1 MDIAELEAF
10 VGVAETHSF
19 SQAAERLYLTQPAI
33 SKRVAALESRLDIQ
47 LFNRR
52 GRQIELTQGGKALL
66 PRAQHI
72 LQQLEDARRAL
83 TALNADVSGT
93 LTLGTSH
100 HIGLHRLP
108 PVLKQYA
115 KAFPR
120 VSLEFQ
126 FIDSE
131 QAFDL
136 VVQGQIELG
145 IVTLPPRYHGPLAM
159 EPVWFD
165 PLTVLAAPD
174 HPLARFLADSQE
186 LDAGNS
192 DPSSSD
198 AKTSNARGPAALQLS
213 QLANHP
219 AILPGANTFTR
230 RIVEAKF
237 SSAEL
242 DVNVAISTNYL
253 ETIKMMTSVGL
264 GWTVLPATM
273 VDASV
278 VSLPVTDLSLSRQLG
293 VVYHPSYSLSN
304 AARELLKLLRAQ
316 A

>member
-10 VGVAETHSF
+10 VTVAETHSF
-19 SQAAERLYLTQPAI
+19 SEAAERLYLTQPAI

-52 GRQIELTQGGKALL
+52 GRQIELTQGGRELL

-83 TALNADVSGT
+83 TALNAEVSGT
-93 LTLGTSH
+93 LALGTSH

-108 PVLKQYA
+108 PVLKQFA
-115 KAFPR
+115 KAFPK

-131 QAFDL
+131 QAFDM
-136 VVQGQIELG
+136 VTQGQIELG
-145 IVTLPPRYHGPLAM
+145 IVTLPPRYQGPLAM
-159 EPVWFD
+159 EAIWYD

-174 HPLARFLADSQE
+174 HPLAQFLSGAHS
-186 LDAGNS
+186 
-192 DPSSSD
+192 
-198 AKTSNARGPAALQLS
+198 PATLQLS
-213 QLANHP
+213 QLSNHP
-219 AILPGANTFTR
+219 AILPGVNTFTR

-237 SSAEL
+237 NSAEL

-273 VDASV
+273 LDASV
-278 VSLPVTDLSLSRQLG
+278 VALPVKDLSLSRQLG
-293 VVYHPSYSLSN
+293 VVYHPRYSLSN
-304 AARELLKLLRAQ
+304 AARELLNVLRAL